1 MTEQELPD
9 EQLSP
14 DQMRQGAKV
23 SRQSLEPNEMTT
35 WDGEGDPVKGVF
47 TDNEA
52 GVLAEGTGSSTEDA
66 LKDAEEGDEILGDDA
81 GPKGH

>member
-14 DQMRQGAKV
+14 DQMSQGAKV

-35 WDGEGDPVKGVF
+35 WDGEGDPVKNVF

-52 GVLAEGTGSSTEDA
+52 GVLAEGTGRSTEDA
-66 LKDAEEGDEILGDDA
+66 LKDAQEGGEILGDDA